1 LLRPG
6 GGVVSMVQ
14 EIGVS
19 QCPPRSAGRRALDQV
34 PSPRGRGASSSE
46 ANPEA
51 AIDVALRE
59 LDHVYL
65 FIYSRVG
72 NRADAEDLTQQV
84 ALKALPKLRDGY
96 VQPAVRGYL
105 YTTARTVLASFWA
118 GRGRIPEAELMDEV
132 LDDGRGRE
140 LCAPTEAAAWV
151 ERTLGALPAH
161 YRRILEL
168 RFLRGYSLKEAAQ
181 EMGKTVGGVK
191 VMQLRALRA
200 AAVVGQSR

>member
-1 LLRPG
+1 MS
-6 GGVVSMVQ
+6 VVQ
-14 EIGVS
+14 ERWVD
-19 QCPPRSAGRRALDQV
+19 AT
-34 PSPRGRGASSSE
+34 
-46 ANPEA
+46 PEA

-59 LDHVYL
+59 LDLVYL

-84 ALKALPKLRDGY
+84 ALKALPRLRDGW

-105 YTTARTVLASFWA
+105 YATARSVLATFWA
-118 GRGRIPEAELMDEV
+118 GRGRIREAELFDDISDE
-132 LDDGRGRE
+132 GRGRE
-140 LCAPTEAAAWV
+140 LSAPLEAAAWM

-161 YRRILEL
+161 YRQILEL
-168 RFLRGYSLKEAAQ
+168 RFLRGYSLREAAQ

-200 AAVVGQSR
+200 AAMVGQSR